1 MRFKIQTTV
10 LLFVLLGIV
19 SACNT
24 FKDEITPDSYM
35 EVPKQ
40 LDGKWQLKTVIRNGT
55 DISEVMDFSQFRLI
69 MNKDNTYNI
78 ENYLPFLDEPY
89 RNLFRLQMMAI
100 GKLNERIRHD
110 EPLVE
115 FANQVSN
122 TDNLIDKNAMAKLAV
137 EEDIPIGRNRLFRWL
152 RENEILMSGN
162 LPYQKY
168 IDRGYF
174 AVKESVFEMDSMC
187 RTYQQTFVT
196 GKGQQYIIGRLKKEF
211 CNEI

>member
-1 MRFKIQTTV
+1 MKITENNIIESLKSGEEQAFRYIYDKYYGYLCAIAKGYLSDNDAAETV
-10 LLFVLLGIV
+10 VGDVIY
-19 SACNT
+19 NIW
-24 FKDEITPDSYM
+24 EIRKNLNIHTSLRSY
-35 EVPKQ
+35 
-40 LDGKWQLKTVIRNGT
+40 
-55 DISEVMDFSQFRLI
+55 
-69 MNKDNTYNI
+69 I

-122 TDNLIDKNAMAKLAV
+122 TDNLIDMNAMAKLAV